1 MAIYFGTRSIAARLG
16 YRSPQSVINR
26 HEKRN
31 EVNPLPMYPRIK
43 GRDWVWCISEPL
55 LQLWEVREANLS
67 RNLRIARL
75 KLPRRKHRK
84 KQQDGSQNGHKEWML
99 KAFIEGKEH
108 GLPRE
113 AGFPATIEKPRRTR
127 SLPTRI
133 ADEHFQRRLR
143 SGRTRRQ

>member
-99 KAFIEGKEH
+99 KAFSEEKEN
-108 GLPRE
+108 GPPRE
-113 AGFPATIEKPRRTR
+113 AGLPATYEKPRRTR
-127 SLPTRI
+127 SLTTRI
-133 ADEHFQRRLR
+133 ADEHFARRMR
-143 SGRTRRQ
+143 VGRTRRQ

>member
-31 EVNPLPMYPRIK
+31 EINPLPMYPRIK
-43 GRDWVWCISEPL
+43 GRNWVWCSSEPL

-84 KQQDGSQNGHKEWML
+84 KQQDGSQNGHKEWTTS
-99 KAFIEGKEH
+99 AFSEEKEKRPPH
-108 GLPRE
+108 ETGLPVPQVR
-113 AGFPATIEKPRRTR
+113 AK
-127 SLPTRI
+127 SLPTRM
-133 ADEHFQRRLR
+133 ADQHFARRMR
-143 SGRTRRQ
+143 SGRGIKR